1 MFTYFKNCGKIDVH
15 PLRSCLSV
23 KYNSNVDTVLG
34 SVFNEAIR
42 LKRFEIKNMLM
53 LVIAT
58 IKFNQKL
65 NYGQ

>member
-1 MFTYFKNCGKIDVH
+1 MLTYFKNCGKIDVH

-42 LKRFEIKNMLM
+42 LKRFEITKKMLM
-53 LVIAT
+53 LVIAN
-58 IKFNQKL
+58 NQV
-65 NYGQ
+65 